1 MPLVRVDDKGKKVP
15 QEVEVYLREYLEKS
29 EKRQEEKDRVK
40 RDKLKSLVLF
50 LSFCSV
56 ASVGL
61 FYFVSHDVGIFT
73 AILSTSAS
81 SVLNL
86 YSD

>member
-15 QEVEVYLREYLEKS
+15 QEVEVYLREYLAKTE
-29 EKRQEEKDRVK
+29 ERQDAKDRAK
-40 RDKLKSLVLF
+40 KAKLKSAVLL
-50 LSFCSV
+50 LSLCSA

-73 AILSTSAS
+73 AVLATSAS